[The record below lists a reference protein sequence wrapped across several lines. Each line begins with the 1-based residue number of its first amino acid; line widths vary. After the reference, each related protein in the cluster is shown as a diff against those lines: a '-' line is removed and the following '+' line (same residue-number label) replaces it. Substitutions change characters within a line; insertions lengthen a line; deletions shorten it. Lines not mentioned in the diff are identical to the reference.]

1 MEVDDFAE
9 LTDVR
14 VKKGSHIQKICMYAL
29 QIQKKKKDLKKRLGA
44 SCISQGFKPWEEIL
58 LKVSISNCSFWNL
71 PPTPSSSI

>member
-44 SCISQGFKPWEEIL
+44 SCISQGFKP
-58 LKVSISNCSFWNL
+58 
-71 PPTPSSSI
+71 